1 LSLLPRYELGAAR
14 LLRLFVR
21 RVLAAG
27 VAELGELKTASGG
40 LLVLGGGVVPV
51 LAIGT
56 LQGDN
61 FAHWLV
67 LLVANVASHLGWQAA
82 WQIWKGIKSPST

>member
-1 LSLLPRYELGAAR
+1 
-14 LLRLFVR
+14 VI

-27 VAELGELKTASGG
+27 VAELGELKTPSGG
-40 LLVLGGGVVPV
+40 LLVLRGGVVPIFA
-51 LAIGT
+51 LGT

-61 FAHWLV
+61 FAHGLV
-67 LLVANVASHLGWQAA
+67 LLVSNVASHLGWQAA